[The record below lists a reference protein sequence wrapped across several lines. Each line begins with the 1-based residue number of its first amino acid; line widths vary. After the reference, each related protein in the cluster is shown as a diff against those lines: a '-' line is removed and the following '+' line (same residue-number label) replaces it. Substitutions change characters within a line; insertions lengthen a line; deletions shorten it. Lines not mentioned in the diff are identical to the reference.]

1 MPLPYGLQMGYI
13 TLTFPLPTANGTEVT
28 VTIIHVFLRCFEML
42 PLAYTGATPAETALA
57 AMVDCYFMARLC
69 GLEEFR
75 LAMLEGITEDL
86 SRCSSIAVIEYVY
99 DYVPED
105 WQLRRAVV
113 MAVMERT
120 EGGVYFDEDEMEEW
134 SFLVPRFV
142 RDLREWEYVYGG

>member
-13 TLTFPLPTANGTEVT
+13 YVDHHLQHLITKLTKPPPQHPHLPLPTANGTEVT

-120 EGGVYFDEDEMEEW
+120 EEG
-134 SFLVPRFV
+134 
-142 RDLREWEYVYGG
+142 DLREWEYVYGG